1 MTGLSAANAWKR
13 KGSIAGEGDQGD
25 GELRNGDNSKD
36 VVRGARE
43 ERPGIRTLR
52 ATAHVDGASRGNPGP
67 AACAVILSVEGFP
80 SREIGVYLGE
90 TTNNVAE
97 YCGLILALRE
107 ARAEGV
113 TDLTVISDSQLMV
126 SQVNGEF
133 KVSAEKLVPLHQKV
147 MHLKGGFASF
157 AMRYVPRAENARADK
172 LTGRVLKLV
181 EDIGT

>member
-1 MTGLSAANAWKR
+1 MRNA
-13 KGSIAGEGDQGD
+13 DD
-25 GELRNGDNSKD
+25 SKV
-36 VVRGARE
+36 VVRE
-43 ERPGIRTLR
+43 MLKERSGMRMLR
-52 ATAHVDGASRGNPGP
+52 ATAEVDGASRGNPGP
-67 AACAVILSVEGFP
+67 AACGVILSVEGFP

-133 KVSAEKLVPLHQKV
+133 KVSSEKLVPLHQKV
-147 MHLKGGFASF
+147 MHLKSSF
-157 AMRYVPRAENARADK
+157 SSFVMRYVPREENVRADK
-172 LTGRVLKLV
+172 LTARVLKLI
-181 EDIGT
+181 EDIRA

>member
-1 MTGLSAANAWKR
+1 MK
-13 KGSIAGEGDQGD
+13 GD
-25 GELRNGDNSKD
+25 GELKSGDDSKAL
-36 VVRGARE
+36 VRGAPA
-43 ERPGIRTLR
+43 ERPEMRTLR
-52 ATAHVDGASRGNPGP
+52 ATAYVDGASRGNPGP
-67 AACAVILSVEGFP
+67 AACGVILSVEGFP
-80 SREIGVYLGE
+80 SREIGIYLGD

-113 TDLTVISDSQLMV
+113 TDLTVVSDSQLMV

-147 MHLKGGFASF
+147 MHLKSSF
-157 AMRYVPRAENARADK
+157 VSFVIRYVPREENVRADK

-181 EDIGT
+181 EDIRA